1 MRSGQR
7 SRCAWRLLTVLIAFW
22 LLLPAS
28 PRAAEAAQLACGPF
42 AGALSPQPRQ
52 LTRPPQRM
60 AEIEAEASARS
71 FPVVFL
77 GDSLTQLWDRETWQ
91 RYFTGFPAL
100 NAGVGG
106 DRTDHLLWRLEN
118 GILNRLHPKLIV
130 LQIGTNDLTL
140 ERSPALVAE
149 GVRTILLRL
158 QKRWPQALILLES
171 LWPRDDRP
179 DQRQK
184 AEDVNALIARCA
196 GGAVTYAD
204 FSKVLLDPSGQ
215 LVAAAYQ
222 PDKLHLG
229 RAGYEKISPAIAEK
243 IQQLLGPRTERGVS
257 SSGAAQRF

>member
-1 MRSGQR
+1 MCCGLRL
-7 SRCAWRLLTVLIAFW
+7 RCVWLLLTVLVVCCLF
-22 LLLPAS
+22 LPAS
-28 PRAAEAAQLACGPF
+28 PKAAEAAQLSCGPF
-42 AGALSPQPRQ
+42 AGAPSPQPRQ
-52 LTRPPQRM
+52 VTRPPQRI

-118 GILNRLHPKLIV
+118 GMLDQLHPKLIV
-130 LQIGTNDLTL
+130 LLIGTNDLTL
-140 ERSPALVAE
+140 GRSPALVAE
-149 GVRTILLRL
+149 GVRTILLQL
-158 QKRWPQALILLES
+158 QKRWPQALILVEG

-215 LVAAAYQ
+215 LLAAAYQ
-222 PDKLHLG
+222 TDKLHLG
-229 RAGYEKISPAIAEK
+229 RGGYEKISPAIAEK
-243 IQQLLGPRTERGVS
+243 IQQLLGPKTARGFS
-257 SSGAAQRF
+257 SSEAR